1 MCSSENGEYELLK
14 YNLKIYNGYL
24 NRCIRTAKKEFY
36 QNEFNKY
43 KHDIRKTWGTFKE
56 IINKKT
62 FKKDFPSS
70 FVHEGVEITG
80 TKISL
85 INSTKILL
93 KSGPS

>member
-1 MCSSENGEYELLK
+1 MHQNGQ
-14 YNLKIYNGYL
+14 
-24 NRCIRTAKKEFY
+24 KEFY